1 MALVRS
7 VLFNCG
13 PPLPLHQFNHCNCIS
28 NYYNNNITNMDII
41 QRLAHCTSCR
51 VQHWTSDMKSDECQR
66 CGKGD
71 RMVFC
76 VRIKDGSWYELLEC
90 DHCDTTTLEDD
101 VFYSDTESSDSSMD
115 TTSDADD
122 EGSDDDSSMSA
133 H

>member
-1 MALVRS
+1 
-7 VLFNCG
+7 
-13 PPLPLHQFNHCNCIS
+13 
-28 NYYNNNITNMDII
+28 
-41 QRLAHCTSCR
+41 
-51 VQHWTSDMKSDECQR
+51 
-66 CGKGD
+66 
-71 RMVFC
+71 MVFC

-122 EGSDDDSSMSA
+122 EGSDDDSTMSA

>member
-1 MALVRS
+1 
-7 VLFNCG
+7 
-13 PPLPLHQFNHCNCIS
+13 
-28 NYYNNNITNMDII
+28 
-41 QRLAHCTSCR
+41 
-51 VQHWTSDMKSDECQR
+51 
-66 CGKGD
+66 
-71 RMVFC
+71 MVFC

-90 DHCDTTTLEDD
+90 DHCETTTLEDD

>member
-1 MALVRS
+1 
-7 VLFNCG
+7 
-13 PPLPLHQFNHCNCIS
+13 
-28 NYYNNNITNMDII
+28 
-41 QRLAHCTSCR
+41 
-51 VQHWTSDMKSDECQR
+51 
-66 CGKGD
+66 
-71 RMVFC
+71 MVYC
-76 VRIKDGSWYELLEC
+76 VRIKEGSWYELVEC

>member
-1 MALVRS
+1 
-7 VLFNCG
+7 
-13 PPLPLHQFNHCNCIS
+13 
-28 NYYNNNITNMDII
+28 
-41 QRLAHCTSCR
+41 
-51 VQHWTSDMKSDECQR
+51 
-66 CGKGD
+66 
-71 RMVFC
+71 MVFC
-76 VRIKDGSWYELLEC
+76 VRIKDGSWYELVEC

>member
-1 MALVRS
+1 
-7 VLFNCG
+7 
-13 PPLPLHQFNHCNCIS
+13 
-28 NYYNNNITNMDII
+28 
-41 QRLAHCTSCR
+41 
-51 VQHWTSDMKSDECQR
+51 
-66 CGKGD
+66 
-71 RMVFC
+71 MVFC
-76 VRIKDGSWYELLEC
+76 VRIKDRSWYELLEC

>member
-1 MALVRS
+1 
-7 VLFNCG
+7 
-13 PPLPLHQFNHCNCIS
+13 
-28 NYYNNNITNMDII
+28 
-41 QRLAHCTSCR
+41 
-51 VQHWTSDMKSDECQR
+51 
-66 CGKGD
+66 
-71 RMVFC
+71 MVFC